1 MKVYLGPFR
10 RYISIYDLTSTLR
23 FIGVSEDSC
32 NALGEKLSD
41 TFLGKFLAKINNSL
55 PERAVRVRIDKY
67 DTWNMDGTLAIIILP
82 MLKQLQKTKHGA
94 PYVDDNDVPQHLRS
108 TSAPPKEN
116 EWDVDDNHFKRW
128 DWVIDEII
136 WGFEQLQPDYDYMQQ
151 YMTGESDWEFKPIE
165 GKEDLEEIVYGL
177 NHTLQ
182 IDREGLK
189 AHEARIDNSLR
200 LFGIYFRNLWD

>member
-67 DTWNMDGTLAIIILP
+67 DTWSMDSTLAIIILP
-82 MLKQLQKTKHGA
+82 MLKQLQRTKHGS
-94 PYVDDNDVPQHLRS
+94 PLVDDDDVPEHLRS

-116 EWDVDDNHFKRW
+116 EYDIDDNHFKRW
-128 DWVIDEII
+128 DWVLDEMI

-165 GKEDLEEIVYGL
+165 GKEDLEEMVHGP

-182 IDREGLK
+182 IDSEGLK

-200 LFGIYFRNLWD
+200 LFGKYYRNLWD